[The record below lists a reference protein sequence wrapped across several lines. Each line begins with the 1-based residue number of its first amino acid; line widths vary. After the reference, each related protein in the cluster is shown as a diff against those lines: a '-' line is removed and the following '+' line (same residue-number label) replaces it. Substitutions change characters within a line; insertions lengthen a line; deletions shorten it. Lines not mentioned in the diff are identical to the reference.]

1 MDGLASGVGVQLKI
15 VFHVHHCYVLVHS
28 PLKFIG
34 DLWCPMLTM
43 YALSPG
49 PNTPLKQK
57 EAKKSDDHGE
67 VRRKCEEV
75 STYLYRCTKS

>member
-28 PLKFIG
+28 PLKFIRG
-34 DLWCPMLTM
+34 FVVSYVD
-43 YALSPG
+43 YALLPL
-49 PNTPLKQK
+49 PPLKQK
-57 EAKKSDDHGE
+57 EAKKSGDHGE

-75 STYLYRCTKS
+75 STYL